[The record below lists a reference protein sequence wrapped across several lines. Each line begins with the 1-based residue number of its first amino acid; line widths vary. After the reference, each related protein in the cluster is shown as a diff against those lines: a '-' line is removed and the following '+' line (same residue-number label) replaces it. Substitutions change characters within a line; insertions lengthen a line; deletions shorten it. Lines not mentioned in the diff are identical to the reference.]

1 MKARFGFER
10 TVRWVFV
17 VAAAGVAPAF
27 VMRCDK
33 AALNF
38 QRGLYEGLG
47 LSLSDILVD
56 SGFGFSN
63 PDETTNQE

>member
-1 MKARFGFER
+1 MKTKTRFER
-10 TVRWVFV
+10 VVRWVFV

-38 QRGLYEGLG
+38 QRGLFQGLG
-47 LSLSDILVD
+47 LSVSDALVD
-56 SGFGFSN
+56 GGLIN
-63 PDETTNQE
+63 LEGLTVQP

>member
-1 MKARFGFER
+1 MRALSRFER
-10 TVRWVFV
+10 VVRWVFV

-47 LSLSDILVD
+47 ASLSEVLVD
-56 SGFGFSN
+56 SGLGN
-63 PDETTNQE
+63 PDGTTE

>member
-1 MKARFGFER
+1 MRALSRFER
-10 TVRWVFV
+10 AVRWVFV

-47 LSLSDILVD
+47 TSLSEALVE
-56 SGFGFSN
+56 SGFLN
-63 PDETTNQE
+63 LDEGTAQQ

>member
-1 MKARFGFER
+1 MKSLSRFER
-10 TVRWVFV
+10 AVRWAFV
-17 VAAAGVAPAF
+17 IAAAGVVPAF

-47 LSLSDILVD
+47 LSLSESLIE
-56 SGFGFSN
+56 SGLFN
-63 PDETTNQE
+63 LDDTTDQQ

>member
-1 MKARFGFER
+1 MRSSIRFER
-10 TVRWVFV
+10 AIRWVL

-38 QRGLYEGLG
+38 QRGLFQGLG
-47 LSLSDILVD
+47 LSVSESLVGD
-56 SGFGFSN
+56 GLINLEGLTVQ
-63 PDETTNQE
+63 P